1 MEAGFSKVPQNT
13 VTLKSEYPTKEI
25 AEKINDSLSP
35 DNDGFVKS
43 SVEGNVLIC
52 EAEADS
58 ILSLRA
64 TLDDLLACLDTSER
78 ILEIRDRGCDSDP

>member
-1 MEAGFSKVPQNT
+1 MEAEFVKVTRNT
-13 VTLKSEYPTKEI
+13 VTLRSEYPSHEI
-25 AEKINDSLSP
+25 ATKINDSLSP

-43 SVEGNVLIC
+43 SVEGNVLVC

-78 ILEIRDRGCDSDP
+78 VLEIRD